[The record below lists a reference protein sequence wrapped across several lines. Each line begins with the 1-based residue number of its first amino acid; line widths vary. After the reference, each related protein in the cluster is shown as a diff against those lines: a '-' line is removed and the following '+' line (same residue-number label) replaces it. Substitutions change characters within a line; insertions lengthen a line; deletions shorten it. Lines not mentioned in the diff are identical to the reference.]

1 MKPVAMFEIGD
12 EVDLL
17 VDEVRRP
24 RGRYPILPVVPL
36 IYRVENHR
44 LYQLNEQWIQ
54 SDVTGGD
61 EPRRSSELTA
71 P

>member
-1 MKPVAMFEIGD
+1 MKSVAMFEIGD

-17 VDEVRRP
+17 VAEARRL
-24 RGRYPILPVVPL
+24 RGRYPTLSVVPL
-36 IYRVENHR
+36 IYRVEDHR
-44 LYQLNEQWIQ
+44 LYQLNKQWIQ
-54 SDVTGGD
+54 SNVTGGD

>member
-17 VDEVRRP
+17 VAEARRL
-24 RGRYPILPVVPL
+24 RGRYPTLPVVPL
-36 IYRVENHR
+36 IYRMEDRR
-44 LYQLNEQWIQ
+44 LNQLNEQWIQ
-54 SDVTGGD
+54 FDVTGGD